1 MRVLVVEDHCDTRRV
16 VDLLVN
22 RCGCRTALARNFKEA
37 VKLLSDTNFDV
48 MIADLNLPD
57 GDGVDLL
64 GEAKLLQPPLKAI
77 AITGRAADTDRARGI
92 AAGFHFYLTKPVDF
106 LLLREALESLR
117 RKPQQN

>member
-1 MRVLVVEDHCDTRRV
+1 LKIIAIHAG
-16 VDLLVN
+16 LLICCSTDVAAELHSP
-22 RCGCRTALARNFKEA
+22 GT
-37 VKLLSDTNFDV
+37 LSDTNFDV

-106 LLLREALESLR
+106 SLLREALESLR